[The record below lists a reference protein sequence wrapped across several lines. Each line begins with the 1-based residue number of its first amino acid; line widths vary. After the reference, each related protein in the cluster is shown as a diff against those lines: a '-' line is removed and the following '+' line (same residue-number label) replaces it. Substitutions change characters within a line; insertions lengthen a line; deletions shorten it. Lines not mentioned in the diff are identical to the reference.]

1 MEPVAWKYEIAAY
14 ADHRTDVGVVLNKRE
29 LSSAVPAEQIT
40 WTPLFAFDDRLIVG
54 DAFRIADE
62 AMMDMLMCHSLPDEA
77 ICIGFGGVLALTDED
92 GDVVRTLA
100 EADAPVQEALDWLRR
115 RKLAELVTADDG
127 AECIYLPP
135 NVLAQADA
143 ACGVSPGAEG
153 STT

>member
-29 LSSAVPAEQIT
+29 LSSAVPAEQTT
-40 WTPLFAFDDRLIVG
+40 WTPLFAFDDRRIVG

-77 ICIGFGGVLALTDED
+77 IRSGFGGVLALTDED

-115 RKLAELVTADDG
+115 RKLAELITADDG
-127 AECIYLPP
+127 SECIYLPP
-135 NVLAQADA
+135 NSKAQA
-143 ACGVSPGAEG
+143 PR
-153 STT
+153 